1 MENSL
6 LGINT
11 YSSSFTL
18 NSDLINKLKT
28 AELNSINS
36 SINNNISKTTNSL
49 ELTNQFKSKIND
61 LFNISKTEISNFS
74 ATSSN
79 DNIQFDAPNEN
90 LLKAGTYSF
99 NVISLAKKDVYASDL
114 FNNSSELFGD
124 TSFTVKGTN
133 INTTGKTVDEVISE
147 LNLIQ
152 GVNAS
157 FESVSATQSKLVIK
171 SSISGTDNSL
181 DINSSLLSKIQTA
194 ENLKINIDGIEHQYN
209 ENSFSYDGLSINVM
223 KIGETN
229 LSLKEDNTSAKEKFD
244 NIISKYNDLVSFT
257 NNSIIYNNS
266 FSDSKST
273 FKDTLKELKDV
284 FFDSSLFQEGAELD
298 KNGLISIKND
308 IPIDKINSFINNM
321 NNKLTDTISVNSNLN
336 NFISYEEN
344 LIKKNNELLEKNS
357 VNLEKK
363 YNTLSQQFASYN
375 SLISS
380 FESSFASLKQ
390 MILYQTNGN

>member
-90 LLKAGTYSF
+90 LLKAGNYSF

-114 FNNSSELFGD
+114 FNNASELFGD

-157 FESVSATQSKLVIK
+157 FESVSQTQSKLVIK
-171 SSISGTDNSL
+171 SSISGTDNAL
-181 DINSSLLSKIQTA
+181 NINSSLLSKIQTA

-273 FKDTLKELKDV
+273 FKDTLKELKEV

-344 LIKKNNELLEKNS
+344 LIKKNNELLEKNI